1 MIDPLGDPAPLVA
14 RVYAY
19 VAYRLGD
26 GADAEDVTSET
37 FARAL
42 RYRSS
47 FDSSAGS
54 PTAWLI
60 GIARRC
66 IADWQREA
74 ATVVPTED
82 DHVLDRA
89 TEGTAEVSATR
100 LDLAAAVAALGARDR
115 ELIALRYGSDLK
127 VKDIATVLGERTN
140 TVEVALHRAL
150 ERLRELLDGPQRP
163 AARRKE
169 APGDPAPATRPA
181 PGRAASG
188 D

>member
-1 MIDPLGDPAPLVA
+1 MIDPLGNPAPLVS

-26 GADAEDVTSET
+26 GVDAEDVTSET

-42 RYRSS
+42 RYRAS
-47 FDSSAGS
+47 FDPKVGS

-66 IADWQREA
+66 IADSEREKTA
-74 ATVVPTED
+74 VVPTDD
-82 DHVLDRA
+82 DHVLDQA
-89 TEGTAEVSATR
+89 IEGTADVAATR
-100 LDLAAAVAALGARDR
+100 LDLAAAVASLGTRDR
-115 ELIALRYGSDLK
+115 DLIALRYGSDLK
-127 VKDIATVLGERTN
+127 VKDIAAVLGEKTN

-150 ERLRELLDGPQRP
+150 ERLRDFLDEPQQP
-163 AARRKE
+163 AARRK
-169 APGDPAPATRPA
+169 AAPADAAPPTRPA